1 MNYTTLARQ
10 FVKGLI
16 KRTEGTPFEPLRLHI
31 LSQWIYESNHFRSK
45 LATQFHNAGGM
56 QFREGYT
63 GPHSKA
69 LYKDW
74 QGKEKLHFLLTNPEY
89 YCDLYLWFIGREHYR
104 AVDNIPNTGHPGD
117 FIIELAYDNYVTD
130 MKNPITNVDELQTAL
145 VSVGLPKFSDLMGHM
160 YTKDELTYAES
171 IPWNYLHRI
180 QSIANRPETLELLRH
195 EWTDKTAN
203 LMGLEPQQI
212 TIPEDRE
219 WLNTE
224 VEVDILTG
232 NKI

>member
-1 MNYTTLARQ
+1 MNYTTLARS

-16 KRTEGTPFEPLRLHI
+16 KRTEGTEFEPLRLHI
-31 LSQWIYESNHFRSK
+31 LSQWIYESDHFRSK
-45 LATQFHNAGGM
+45 LATQFNNAGGM
-56 QFREGYT
+56 QYRKGYT

-74 QGKEKLHFLLTNPEY
+74 QGKEKLHFLLESAEQ
-89 YCDLYLWFIGREHYR
+89 YCDLYLWFIVRAHYR

-130 MKNPITNVDELQTAL
+130 MKNPITNVDELQAAL

-160 YTKDELTYAES
+160 YMKDELTYAES

-180 QSIANRPETLELLRH
+180 QSIANRDETNYLLRY
-195 EWTDKTAN
+195 EWMDGVDKT
-203 LMGLEPQQI
+203 MGVEPEIKI
-212 TIPEDRE
+212 TEMPEYLRQE
-219 WLNTE
+219 
-224 VEVDILTG
+224 
-232 NKI
+232 